1 MKNPIILCDGKE
13 VELTSLLSTQE
24 LIDELR
30 DRMAGVGFEQQNE
43 ILGQIVDGTDF
54 YIGW

>member
-1 MKNPIILCDGKE
+1 MKNPVIRKGE
-13 VELTSLLSTQE
+13 VIEAASACSTQE

-54 YIGW
+54 YIGWN